1 MSRGNCES
9 AGEFPTFCRNC
20 SCPAHFHKIETE
32 QLNFPE
38 DLCRLITAN
47 NIQSQDLNFN
57 CVVAAFLLTNEA
69 NQLGNINSVGELLVD
84 EGMEII
90 SQSRRHLTEDEAFF
104 LRSRV
109 LTTKE

>member
-1 MSRGNCES
+1 
-9 AGEFPTFCRNC
+9 
-20 SCPAHFHKIETE
+20 
-32 QLNFPE
+32 
-38 DLCRLITAN
+38 
-47 NIQSQDLNFN
+47 
-57 CVVAAFLLTNEA
+57 VVAAFLLTNEA